1 MFCFHTWSRSAFL
14 WVAIQTSQ
22 ETQFLKKKHEM
33 RQVDDAL
40 QLMKEA
46 YRERMEACDE
56 RQAHLEFKQAKMRE
70 QVAKFEKFIHEN
82 DAKRQRAGM
91 PLCVCVFLLP

>member
-1 MFCFHTWSRSAFL
+1 
-14 WVAIQTSQ
+14 
-22 ETQFLKKKHEM
+22 M

-56 RQAHLEFKQAKMRE
+56 RQAQLEFKQAKMRE

-82 DAKRQRAGM
+82 DAKRQRAGTM
-91 PLCVCVFLLP
+91 CLHARVLKQQSTAL